1 MKLGNTVALAT
12 LIALCSSTALNS
24 ALAQPTLKGGTA
36 PAANATATPT
46 VKPADMEAVDPRATA
61 LATGQPETQPQA
73 DNPDKDA
80 AAKTLAVAVPSA
92 LPKPFKATYKTRLY
106 GINLTAT
113 RELKQQEDG
122 RWFLRF
128 DIDSWVAEL
137 KERSWFEWNSE
148 GHALTHRYEY
158 HRSGLAPDRDVVIAF
173 NWDKH
178 RVVNSLN
185 SEEDWSMTIP
195 DGTLDKLNA
204 TMQIRA
210 DLINGRKELSYD
222 VADGGKLKNF
232 SFSIEREETIKTPVG
247 ELDTVVIKTIR
258 KKKSRE
264 TYTYFAKDWDYVLVR
279 ISQKEPNGDSAS
291 VDIQEGWVDGTKIV
305 GR

>member
-12 LIALCSSTALNS
+12 LIALCSTTAVNS

-36 PAANATATPT
+36 PATTDAVATP
-46 VKPADMEAVDPRATA
+46 
-61 LATGQPETQPQA
+61 
-73 DNPDKDA
+73 A
-80 AAKTLAVAVPSA
+80 AAILADVTQVAPEADAQTETETSAEAPAAVTPWA
-92 LPKPFKATYKTRLY
+92 LPKPFKATYKTKLY
-106 GINLTAT
+106 GIKLTAT

-128 DIDSWVAEL
+128 DIDSWVAGL
-137 KERSWFEWNSE
+137 KERSVFEWNNQ
-148 GHALTHRYEY
+148 GHAITHRYEY

-173 NWDKH
+173 NWDKR

-185 SEEDWSMTIP
+185 SEEDWSMAIP

-210 DLINGRKELSYD
+210 DLINGRSDLSYD

-232 SFSIEREETIKTPVG
+232 TFAIDREETIRTPVG

-258 KKKSRE
+258 KNKARE

>member
-1 MKLGNTVALAT
+1 MKMGSSLALVAVL
-12 LIALCSSTALNS
+12 ALCSLGVTNT
-24 ALAQPTLKGGTA
+24 ALAQPMLKGGNPPEPASLTA
-36 PAANATATPT
+36 EPAMAAPSLELAQVNNADASATETSGEPAATANQT
-46 VKPADMEAVDPRATA
+46 
-61 LATGQPETQPQA
+61 
-73 DNPDKDA
+73 
-80 AAKTLAVAVPSA
+80 PSA
-92 LPKPFKATYKTRLY
+92 LPKPFKANYKTRLY
-106 GINLTAT
+106 GIKLSAT

-137 KERSWFEWNSE
+137 KERSLFDWNTK
-148 GHALTHRYEY
+148 GHAITHRYEY
-158 HRSGLAPDRDVVIAF
+158 HRSGLAPDRNVVITF
-173 NWDKH
+173 DWDKR

-185 SEEDWSMTIP
+185 SEEDWSMAIP

-210 DLINGRKELSYD
+210 DLINGRHELSYD

-247 ELDTVVIKTIR
+247 ELDTVVVKTIR
-258 KKKSRE
+258 KNKDRE